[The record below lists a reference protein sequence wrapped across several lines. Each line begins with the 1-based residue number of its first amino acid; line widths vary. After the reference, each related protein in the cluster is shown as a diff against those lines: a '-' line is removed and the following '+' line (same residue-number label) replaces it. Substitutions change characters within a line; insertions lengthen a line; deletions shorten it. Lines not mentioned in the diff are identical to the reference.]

1 MAVAACGGDSDDDDT
16 TGVATPTQP
25 AAAATEP
32 AAESPTSDV
41 PASVELDACELV
53 TQDEVETAIGT
64 AVVAGEPQQAAN
76 LYTCKYSDP
85 EAPIFGLA
93 GVAVFVADNDDDA
106 REIYDLAKS
115 NAAEVEEVTGVGEEA
130 YWDAILNTMQVVD
143 GRYELSIDVSSDVE
157 DQIAAATAIAQAAIG
172 RLP

>member
-1 MAVAACGGDSDDDDT
+1 MAVAACSGDSDDDDA
-16 TGVATPTQP
+16 TGAATPTPP

-32 AAESPTSDV
+32 AAESPTSDA

-64 AVVAGEPQQAAN
+64 AVVAGEPEQAAN
-76 LYTCKYSDP
+76 LYTCSYSDP

-93 GVAVFVADNDDDA
+93 GVAVFVADNEDDA

-115 NAAEVEEVTGVGEEA
+115 NAAEVQEVTGVGEEA
-130 YWDAILNTMQVVD
+130 YWDAILNTMQVVE
-143 GRYELSIDVSSDVE
+143 GRYELSIDVSSDIE
-157 DQIAAATAIAQAAIG
+157 DQLAAATAIAQTTLG